1 MVHKLFTD
9 YSLTYALCCSII
21 RVQQN
26 EGMILMKKFLIAVAV
41 TVAVAAFCSSI
52 HVVNYHHSTKGR
64 VTGVSGYYVTVQNV
78 FTLDNVTVKTEK
90 DFTVGDDVKI
100 ITDCKGITT
109 IR

>member
-1 MVHKLFTD
+1 M
-9 YSLTYALCCSII
+9 
-21 RVQQN
+21 
-26 EGMILMKKFLIAVAV
+26 MKKFLIAVVVA
-41 TVAVAAFCSSI
+41 VAVAAFCSSI
-52 HVVNYHHSTKGR
+52 HVMNCHHSVKGR

-100 ITDCKGITT
+100 ITDCKGIIT